1 MAAFSHTPTVGVE
14 TKAYGSAVWVLLC
27 GIAAALH
34 VGKLPAMLALVAEEM
49 QLSRVETGWLLAV
62 FQIAG
67 MLLGIVGGLLSDKIG
82 RKRLMLGGVLLLG
95 VASIAGGLVVQRG
108 ATNGL
113 ALLLALR
120 TIESFAFM
128 FAVLPGPGL
137 LQSLVPAK
145 KLRKTMGWWG
155 AYMPIGMGLGLA
167 CSPLLST
174 FIGWRGVWVVLGLA
188 NCVLVLFAFRFVP
201 SDKALKGKGENKTK
215 FLALLS
221 VTLKSRGPWLLAIL
235 FLCYAAQWTGLF
247 GFLPTIYKEQGVA
260 VLSIGWLTALAVFS
274 NAVGNVLAGNSKL
287 KLPAWQIIAIAACVM
302 CFCSAIVLGA
312 ATRASGID
320 FPFSMRFA
328 AVMVFSMVGGF
339 IPGTI
344 FGLVSTLAPP
354 LSHSGVGNSER
365 AIGTTA
371 GMFQQGSALGQVI
384 TPPLVAWCV
393 QRSGDWASA
402 WWVLLGLAI
411 GCLCVAVALRAEIKK
426 LSQVDNVGLL

>member
-1 MAAFSHTPTVGVE
+1 MSAFSHTPQVEVE
-14 TKAYGSAVWVLLC
+14 TKAYGSAAWVLLC

-34 VGKLPAMLALVAEEM
+34 VGKLPAMLAVVAEEM

-82 RKRLMLGGVLLLG
+82 RKRLMLCGVLLLG
-95 VASIAGGLVVQRG
+95 VASIAAGLVVQRG
-108 ATNGL
+108 SPYGL
-113 ALLLALR
+113 MLLLTFR

-137 LQSLVPAK
+137 LQRLVPVQ

-155 AYMPIGMGLGLA
+155 AYMPLGMGLGLA
-167 CSPLLST
+167 CAPLLST
-174 FIGWRGVWVVLGLA
+174 FMGWRGVWIMLGLI
-188 NCVLVLFAFRFVP
+188 NCVLVVFVFRFVP
-201 SDKALKGKGENKTK
+201 SDNTLKPNIENKAK
-215 FLALLS
+215 FLAFLA
-221 VTLKSRGPWLLAIL
+221 VTLKARGPWLLATL
-235 FLCYAAQWTGLF
+235 FLCYAAQWSGLF

-260 VLSIGWLTALAVFS
+260 VLSIGWLTAIAVFS
-274 NAVGNVLAGNSKL
+274 NAVGNVLAGNSRL

-302 CFCSAIVLGA
+302 CVCSAVVLGA
-312 ATRASGID
+312 ATQVTGISFS
-320 FPFSMRFA
+320 FPMRFA
-328 AVMVFSMVGGF
+328 AVMMFSMAGGF

-344 FGLVSTLAPP
+344 FGLVATLAPL
-354 LSHSGVGNSER
+354 LSTNTASTASNGER

-384 TPPLVAWCV
+384 TPPLVAWSV

-402 WWVLLGLAI
+402 WWVLLCLAM
-411 GCLCVAVALRAEIKK
+411 GCLCVAFALRVEMKNA
-426 LSQVDNVGLL
+426 SPVP